1 MTIRKSRLKF
11 YLVLYALTG
20 CVAIL
25 GLAIGIHTIPVN
37 EDTQKLSIQVKALQD
52 ENQRL
57 KLKVL
62 TETRLEVVDQIATG
76 HLGMHPP
83 ESVTYI
89 QEKDKPNVFND
100 ATP

>member
-1 MTIRKSRLKF
+1 MTIRRSRLKF
-11 YLVLYALTG
+11 YLGLYALTG
-20 CVAIL
+20 GIAII

-37 EDTQKLSIQVKALQD
+37 EDTQKLSIQVKTLQD

-62 TETRLEVVDQIATG
+62 TETRLEIVDQIATER
-76 HLGMHPP
+76 LGMRPP

-100 ATP
+100 TAP